1 MINYPIKFKPILQK
15 KVWGGNKLRDLFDK
29 EAHDDSIGESWEI
42 SGVEGHISTVE
53 NGLEAGKKL
62 TDLISEFKG
71 EFIGER
77 IYKQFGNEF
86 PLLIKFI
93 DAKTDLSVQLHPNDE
108 LARKRHNSFGKTE
121 MWFIMQADQG
131 SKLNIGFKADVNT
144 QDYLEHLKNGK
155 IIDLLHFEEVQKGDA
170 ILINTGKVHS
180 IGGGILLA
188 EIQQTSDIT
197 YRIYDWDRK
206 DIEGNTRDLQT
217 NLALDAID
225 FKRKDDYELTYTK
238 EDNISSEIIS
248 CEYFTTNYLPVKGK
262 INKDYS
268 NIDSFVVFMCVA
280 GTSSVSLNG
289 NSETLKIGESL
300 LIPACALSVEI
311 QAEQA
316 ELLEIYIE

>member
-1 MINYPIKFKPILQK
+1 MINYPVKFKPILQK
-15 KVWGGNKLRDLFDK
+15 KVWGGNKLRDLFNKD
-29 EAHDDSIGESWEI
+29 AHSDDIGESWEI
-42 SGVEGHISTVE
+42 SGVEGHISIVE
-53 NGLEAGKKL
+53 NGTESGKSL

-71 EFIGER
+71 EFVGER

-93 DAKTDLSVQLHPNDE
+93 DANTDLSVQLHPNDE
-108 LARKRHNSFGKTE
+108 LARKRHNSLGKTE

-131 SKLNIGFKADVNT
+131 SKLNIGFKEDINT

-155 IIDLLHFEEVQKGDA
+155 IIDLLHFEEVQKGDS

-206 DIEGNTRDLQT
+206 DSKGNTRDLHT
-217 NLALDAID
+217 DLALDAID
-225 FKRKDDYELTYTK
+225 FELKNDYKLTYAK

-248 CEYFTTNYLPVKGK
+248 CEYFTTNYLPIKGK
-262 INKDYS
+262 IKKDYS
-268 NIDSFVVFMCVA
+268 KIDSFVIFMCVA
-280 GTSSVSLNG
+280 GTSSVSFNG
-289 NSETLKIGESL
+289 NSEILKIGESL
-300 LIPACALSVEI
+300 LVPACALLVEI
-311 QAEQA
+311 EAEQA